1 MEPPPDRP
9 DHEPRNRDPAAPQRG
24 QAAAEPR
31 RVVAPARTQQER
43 SPMTSTELAVPPR
56 PQQQLELDRYARLG
70 TWLAALESGKDDAN
84 SRGAANALRFYY
96 AEELELPA
104 TAVAEITVINGKL
117 FIGAQLLR
125 ALANRAGYRVTRSES
140 TDELCTAQLI
150 QIDSGQLLGSTTFTL
165 EDARRAGLI
174 RERSPWKTHP
184 ARMLW
189 ARASTLVIRD
199 FAPAVS
205 LGMYSQDEIPEV
217 APTPYDEDP
226 SIPFGDSYDPEHVVV
241 EQLEELTDD
250 E

>member
-1 MEPPPDRP
+1 MTT
-9 DHEPRNRDPAAPQRG
+9 
-24 QAAAEPR
+24 
-31 RVVAPARTQQER
+31 APAT
-43 SPMTSTELAVPPR
+43 TDLAVPPPR

-70 TWLAALESGKDDAN
+70 TWLAALESGKDDTN

-125 ALANRAGYRVTRSES
+125 ALAMRAGYRVARIES
-140 TDELCTAQLI
+140 TDELCTAQLF
-150 QIDSGQLLGSTTFTL
+150 QDERLLGSTTYTI
-165 EDARRAGLI
+165 EDARKAGLI

-205 LGMYSQDEIPEV
+205 LGMYSQDEIQEV
-217 APTPYDEDP
+217 APVAYDEDP
-226 SIPFGDSYDPEHVVV
+226 SIPFGDSYDPEAVVI
-241 EQLEELTDD
+241 EQLEEMAD
-250 E
+250 ERGDPGHDEDE